1 MNNGLRM
8 AVRKDGHRDRGACSN
23 LSWHRVRKS
32 FLISSFTF
40 LILHFSFLISGCARM
55 GNPDGGWYDDTP
67 PRVVGASPE
76 DRATGVKAQK
86 VVINFNEFIKIE
98 DAQNKV
104 IVSPPQLEMAE
115 IKAAGKRI
123 IVELKDSLKENTT
136 YTVDFSDAITDNNEG
151 NPMGNYT
158 YSFSTGDHIDTLEV
172 GGYCLNAEN
181 LEPLKGM
188 LVGLYEANDTTDS
201 LFYKKPFMRVS
212 RTNGSGRFTIKG
224 VAPGN
229 YVVYALQ
236 DADGD
241 FLFSQKS
248 ETIGYLTTDTIR
260 PTWKPDVRQDTV
272 WADSLHIADIKRVH
286 YTHFLPDELTL
297 LCYQHPL
304 TDRSLLK
311 QERTEPQKMTFYFT
325 YGSDSLPRIEG
336 LNFRSD
342 SAFVVEA
349 SERLDTVTYWLR
361 DTTLVNQDTLQYVL
375 TYMMTDTLGQLV
387 MQSDTLE
394 SLAKVSYEKRMKEL
408 QKEREKWEKEQERHR
423 KRGEPYDSVMREKPL
438 QPKLSVSGQ
447 MDPLQRLYITMPEP
461 LVDCDTS
468 AVHLYVMVDSTWYRA
483 PHEMRQTATLQ
494 YLLDAEWQVGTE
506 YSLEIDSAAF
516 RGLYGQVN
524 NAMKQGIK
532 VRTEDEYSKLIVEIS
547 PNPVGAADSVA
558 RIVVELMDT
567 SDKPVRRAVAD
578 ERGIARFP
586 FLKPATY
593 YLRAYIDQNGNG
605 QWDTGDYDLDRQPEP
620 VYYFP
625 EEVEC
630 KAKWDVSRQWNF
642 NATPRFRQKPAKIT
656 KQKPDKEKQLKNRN
670 LERARQLGIQYMK
683 DLGVKN

>member
-1 MNNGLRM
+1 
-8 AVRKDGHRDRGACSN
+8 
-23 LSWHRVRKS
+23 
-32 FLISSFTF
+32 
-40 LILHFSFLISGCARM
+40 M
-55 GNPDGGWYDDTP
+55 GSPDGGWYDDTP
-67 PRVVGASPE
+67 PSVVSASPV
-76 DRATGVKAQK
+76 DGATGVTANK

-115 IKAAGKRI
+115 IKASGKRI

-172 GGYCLNAEN
+172 AGYCLNAEN

-224 VAPGN
+224 VAPGS
-229 YVVYALQ
+229 YVAYALQ

-260 PTWKPDVRQDTV
+260 PTWKPDVRQDTI
-272 WADSLHIADIKRVH
+272 WRDSLHIADIRRVP

-311 QERTEPQKMTFYFT
+311 TERTEAQKMTFYFT

-336 LNFRSD
+336 LNFQSD
-342 SAFVVEA
+342 SAFVIEA

-387 MQSDTLE
+387 LQSDTLE
-394 SLAKVSYEKRMKEL
+394 SLAKTSYERRMKDL

-423 KRGEPYDSVMREKPL
+423 KRGEPYDSVMPRKPL

-468 AVHLYVMVDSTWYRA
+468 AVHLYVMIDSVWYRS
-483 PHEMRQTATLQ
+483 PHELRQTKTLE
-494 YLLDAEWQVGTE
+494 YLLDTEWQVGTE

-524 NAMKQGIK
+524 NAIKQGIK
-532 VRTEDEYSKLIVEIS
+532 VKGEDEFSKLVISIS
-547 PNPVGAADSVA
+547 PSPLSPTDSLA
-558 RIVVELMDT
+558 RIVVELMD
-567 SDKPVRRAVAD
+567 SGDKPVRRTQAD
-578 ERGIARFP
+578 EKGIARFP
-586 FLKPATY
+586 YLKPATY

-605 QWDTGDYDLDRQPEP
+605 QWDTGDYDQDLQPEP

-625 EEVEC
+625 EEIEC
-630 KAKWDVSRQWNF
+630 KAKWDVNRQWNL
-642 NATPRFRQKPAKIT
+642 NGTPRHRQKPAKIT

-670 LERARQLGIQYMK
+670 LERARQLGIEYLK
-683 DLGVKN
+683 EIGVKN

>member
-1 MNNGLRM
+1 
-8 AVRKDGHRDRGACSN
+8 
-23 LSWHRVRKS
+23 
-32 FLISSFTF
+32 
-40 LILHFSFLISGCARM
+40 M
-55 GNPDGGWYDDTP
+55 GSPDGGWYDDTP
-67 PRVVGASPE
+67 PSVVSASPV
-76 DRATGVKAQK
+76 DGATGVTANK

-115 IKAAGKRI
+115 IKASGKRI

-172 GGYCLNAEN
+172 AGYCLNAEN

-224 VAPGN
+224 VAPGS
-229 YVVYALQ
+229 YVAYALQ

-260 PTWKPDVRQDTV
+260 PTWKPDVRQDTI
-272 WADSLHIADIKRVH
+272 WRDSLHIADIRRVP

-311 QERTEPQKMTFYFT
+311 TERTEAQKMTFYFT

-336 LNFRSD
+336 LNFQSD
-342 SAFVVEA
+342 SAFVIEA

-361 DTTLVNQDTLQYVL
+361 DTTLVNQDSLQYVL

-387 MQSDTLE
+387 LQSDTLE
-394 SLAKVSYEKRMKEL
+394 SLAKTSYERRMKDL

-423 KRGEPYDSVMREKPL
+423 KRGEPYDSVMPRKPL

-468 AVHLYVMVDSTWYRA
+468 AVHLYVMIDSVWYRS
-483 PHEMRQTATLQ
+483 PHELRQTKTLE
-494 YLLDAEWQVGTE
+494 YLLDTEWQVGTE

-524 NAMKQGIK
+524 NAIKQGIK
-532 VRTEDEYSKLIVEIS
+532 VKGEDEFSKLVISIS
-547 PNPVGAADSVA
+547 PSPLSPTDSLA
-558 RIVVELMDT
+558 RIVVELMD
-567 SDKPVRRAVAD
+567 SGDKPVRRTQAD
-578 ERGIARFP
+578 EKGIARFP
-586 FLKPATY
+586 YLKPATY

-605 QWDTGDYDLDRQPEP
+605 QWDTGDYDQDLQPEP

-625 EEVEC
+625 EEIEC
-630 KAKWDVSRQWNF
+630 KAKWDVNRQWNL
-642 NATPRFRQKPAKIT
+642 NGTPRHRQKPAKIT

-670 LERARQLGIQYMK
+670 LERARQLGIEYLK
-683 DLGVKN
+683 EIGVKN